1 MVCIDL
7 LSIIMLWLF
16 LDNNKSLLMLQGL
29 MDRAEKDRDK
39 ASGRATKTNDL

>member
-1 MVCIDL
+1 MVYIDL

-29 MDRAEKDRDK
+29 MEAEKDRDK
-39 ASGRATKTNDL
+39 ATGRATKTNDM